1 MSSTSVSTMV
11 MLVILVIMMYFF
23 MIRPQRK
30 QRDAHQEMMS
40 KLQPGDEV
48 VTIGR
53 LHGVVNEINQKE
65 KTVTL
70 DCEGIYLTFDLIAIQ
85 RVVSHEQTAAQT
97 DAAADN
103 TDSQTADSQSAA
115 SESAASE
122 GSANNDSAADSA
134 DESAEAASDS
144 AADTEEK

>member
-30 QRDAHQEMMS
+30 QRDAHQKMMS

-85 RVVSHEQTAAQT
+85 RVVTHEQSASQN
-97 DAAADN
+97 DEAAAD
-103 TDSQTADSQSAA
+103 TDSKPADNADSAD
-115 SESAASE
+115 
-122 GSANNDSAADSA
+122 SANSDSAADSA
-134 DESAEAASDS
+134 AESASADSESSAEAD
-144 AADTEEK
+144 EK